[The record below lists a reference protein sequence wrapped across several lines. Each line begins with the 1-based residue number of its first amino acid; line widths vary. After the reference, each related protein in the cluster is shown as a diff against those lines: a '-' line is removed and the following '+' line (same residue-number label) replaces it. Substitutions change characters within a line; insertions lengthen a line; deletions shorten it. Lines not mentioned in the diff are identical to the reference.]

1 MSEFAKAALAA
12 KTDQS
17 GRTIPE
23 AEREWLPVDFNPE
36 TLKLT
41 ITNAMQ
47 ANRRRR
53 RREPPQFVTDSTAKL
68 AVELVFD
75 TTTLGFDVRE
85 ITSQVAQMMKP
96 KGTAQQQQRRKGI
109 PAIVIF
115 EWGTFLFE
123 GYIDS
128 FNETLDF
135 FAAEGVP
142 LRSTVSLSITEQDDP
157 FRAPSGD
164 GTSDVGLGDDVLP
177 PTAPPLPV
185 PGGGSVDDLAR
196 ASGDPGAA
204 GRIAAANGVENRRFP
219 EVGEL
224 ALPEISGR
232 APAAFTTAGGAGFG
246 AAAGAGAS
254 AGFGAGAGA
263 GVSVGAGA
271 GASFG
276 AGAGASLTAG
286 ITGGADVGLSASA
299 DAFAGLNSQ
308 LSAAARPRIDLAAQ
322 APVDLAFGAG
332 LGAGAAA
339 GAGVRLG
346 GSARA
351 AASAS
356 LSADVGAGA
365 SARIIFEE
373 S

>member
-1 MSEFAKAALAA
+1 VSGFAKAALTA

-17 GRTIPE
+17 GREIPVAARQPLE
-23 AEREWLPVDFNPE
+23 VDFNPE
-36 TLKLT
+36 TLKVS

-47 ANRRRR
+47 ANRGRRKK
-53 RREPPQFVTDSTAKL
+53 EPPQFVTESTAKL

-75 TTTLGFDVRE
+75 TTTYGFDVRA

-96 KGTAQQQQRRKGI
+96 KGTAQQQQKKKGI

-123 GYIDS
+123 GYIES

-142 LRSTVSLSITEQDDP
+142 LRSSVSLSITEQDDP
-157 FRAPSGD
+157 FRAPGGD
-164 GTSDVGLGDDVLP
+164 GFSDVGLLDDVLP
-177 PTAPPLPV
+177 TAAPPV
-185 PGGGSVDDLAR
+185 PLGGDRSVDDLALE
-196 ASGDPGAA
+196 SGDPAAA
-204 GRIAAANGVENRRFP
+204 GRIAAANGIENRRFP
-219 EVGEL
+219 EVASL
-224 ALPEISGR
+224 ALPESGGR
-232 APAAFTTAGGAGFG
+232 APAVFASAGGGV
-246 AAAGAGAS
+246 GAS
-254 AGFGAGAGA
+254 ADL
-263 GVSVGAGA
+263 GA

-276 AGAGASLTAG
+276 AGAGASLSAG
-286 ITGGADVGLSASA
+286 LAGAANVGVSAGA
-299 DAFAGLNSQ
+299 DAFAGLSTQ
-308 LSAAARPRIDLAAQ
+308 FSVAARPRIELSAE
-322 APVDLAFGAG
+322 APGLG

-351 AASAS
+351 SASAS
-356 LSADVGAGA
+356 LSADVGTSA

>member
-1 MSEFAKAALAA
+1 M
-12 KTDQS
+12 
-17 GRTIPE
+17 
-23 AEREWLPVDFNPE
+23 
-36 TLKLT
+36 
-41 ITNAMQ
+41 
-47 ANRRRR
+47 
-53 RREPPQFVTDSTAKL
+53 
-68 AVELVFD
+68 
-75 TTTLGFDVRE
+75 
-85 ITSQVAQMMKP
+85 TSLVAQMMKP
-96 KGTAQQQQRRKGI
+96 KGTAQQQKQKKGI

-164 GTSDVGLGDDVLP
+164 GAADVGVLTPGDR
-177 PTAPPLPV
+177 
-185 PGGGSVDDLAR
+185 SIDDLAL

-204 GRIAAANGVENRRFP
+204 GRIAAANRVENRRFP
-219 EVGEL
+219 EVAAL
-224 ALPEISGR
+224 ALPASGGR
-232 APAAFTTAGGAGFG
+232 APAAFSSPGGAGLD
-246 AAAGAGAS
+246 AS
-254 AGFGAGAGA
+254 AGL
-263 GVSVGAGA
+263 GA

-276 AGAGASLTAG
+276 AGAGASLGAG
-286 ITGGADVGLSASA
+286 LEGASIGISAGA

-308 LSAAARPRIDLAAQ
+308 LSAARPRIELAAE
-322 APVDLAFGAG
+322 APAGLA
-332 LGAGAAA
+332 LGAGFGGGAAA
-339 GAGVRLG
+339 AAGVRLG

-351 AASAS
+351 SASAS
-356 LSADVGAGA
+356 LSADVGASA